1 MAEMD
6 EIEISSWL
14 TEAEGN
20 EKVKNILR
28 VWFSLFK
35 PYNQQDWT

>member
-1 MAEMD
+1 MD

-14 TEAEGN
+14 SEAEGN

-35 PYNQQDWT
+35 PYSQ